1 MALKVAV
8 IGAGAAGLTTA
19 WELLAQGCEV
29 EVFEASNGIAEG
41 ASFASSGLL
50 GAAALV
56 AWDFAGTPPVKGGNA
71 TLLMPPPWARS
82 VLGMVFLRQ
91 RLSQL
96 SVQRQDF
103 LFEAGTALAKLNN
116 ERIASFL
123 HNTLQEVETGQGVM
137 VAFRSTAER
146 DALQPGFER
155 LKSAQT
161 AVHEFDAAQA
171 RSLDTG
177 VNASMAFTGAF
188 GTPSDR
194 VINGRQ
200 WLAHVK
206 GEILRLGGKV
216 HLNCSVVAITAD
228 GGVRVRGAPVGSV
241 ATDTLRFDA
250 IAVCA
255 ATASSAL
262 LKPLGMELPMLVL
275 NQCSISAPIRE
286 ATHAPSSVWIDARD
300 RVILSRTGQRLRA
313 SGGGVV
319 VPGASAQTIFKL
331 LYQAVESWFPGAAL
345 LHGDKALVQAWQS
358 SVGHTPDGLPLV
370 GATGHPRIWLNA
382 AHGGR
387 GWTFAAGAAKL
398 LADLMTRQQPAL
410 DPAAFSPQRPMR

>member
-8 IGAGAAGLTTA
+8 IGAGAAGLATA
-19 WELLAQGCEV
+19 WELLTQGCQV

-56 AWDFAGTPPVKGGNA
+56 AWDFAGTPPIKAGNS

-82 VLGMVFLRQ
+82 LPGMAFLRQ
-91 RLSQL
+91 RLSKL
-96 SVQRQDF
+96 SAQRQDA
-103 LFEAGTALAKLNN
+103 LFEAGAALAKLNN

-123 HNTLQEVETGQGVM
+123 HDTLQEVETGQGAM
-137 VAFRSTAER
+137 VAFRSNAER
-146 DALQPGFER
+146 DALLPGLER
-155 LKSAQT
+155 LKRAQ
-161 AVHEFDAAQA
+161 APVHEFDAAQA
-171 RSLDTG
+171 RALDTG
-177 VNASMAFTGAF
+177 VNAGMVFA
-188 GTPSDR
+188 GTFATPGDR

-216 HLNCSVVAITAD
+216 HFNCSVAAITAD
-228 GGVRVRGAPVGSV
+228 GGVQMHAAQAGT
-241 ATDTLRFDA
+241 ATDTIRFDA

-262 LKPLGMELPMLVL
+262 LKPLGVELPMLVL
-275 NQCSISAPIRE
+275 NHCSISAPIRE

-319 VPGASAQTIFKL
+319 LPGGSAQPTFKL

-387 GWTFAAGAAKL
+387 GWTFAAGAAKV
-398 LADLMTRQQPAL
+398 LADLMTHQPPAL